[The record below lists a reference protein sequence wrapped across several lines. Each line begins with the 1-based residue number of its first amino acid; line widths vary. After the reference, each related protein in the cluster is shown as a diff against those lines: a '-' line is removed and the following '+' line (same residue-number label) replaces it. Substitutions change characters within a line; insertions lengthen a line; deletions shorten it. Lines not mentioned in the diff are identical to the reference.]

1 MLSVSWNYKK
11 VINFLKT
18 FYQYYGLLTYCD
30 QICCGDRIKQ
40 SNVAAIN
47 KITFYWKLSPDLTK
61 TLLISQCGTK
71 IQFVFVF
78 LISEIREFLENTG
91 FRVNSGGP
99 PDPLSM
105 LIPKP
110 DTVLRVTAVR
120 AEKSEGSTDRSDTYR
135 QERTDRKTDRWLER
149 DKRRHEQKDR
159 QKERLAGT
167 DEHLITFILGS
178 NKETDTERR
187 MDMDRQ
193 TGRQTGS

>member
-1 MLSVSWNYKK
+1 MLWWS
-11 VINFLKT
+11 
-18 FYQYYGLLTYCD
+18 YQAE
-30 QICCGDRIKQ
+30 

-193 TGRQTGS
+193 TDRQTDS